1 MSQGRTA
8 VHNQISDSIRGAQT
22 LRMNQALPENS
33 QRVWNINLRYQ
44 RAIQKFAFTHN
55 IVFFCNGF
63 MVFLSQV
70 LPLVLGFLLAMHGH
84 HVSVA
89 SLVAMYIAAGQ
100 LVGPIQNIMYDVVE
114 VQGAKINGRKRFSGF

>member
-1 MSQGRTA
+1 MEEQPFITK
-8 VHNQISDSIRGAQT
+8 ISDSIRGAQT

-44 RAIQKFAFTHN
+44 RAIQRFAFTHN

-70 LPLVLGFLLAMHGH
+70 LPLVLGFFLAMQGH

-100 LVGPIQNIMYDVVE
+100 LVGLS
-114 VQGAKINGRKRFSGF
+114 KISCMMWLKYKEPKQRKKRFSEF